1 MKRQHLRT
9 RADDTICV
17 AQTGS
22 VNGGMCRSSVKGKM
36 SSWNTMFQLLQHANE
51 AAWIRLREPSKSLSK
66 RLWTGDISA
75 ILFTNFGVA
84 ASEICLKMG
93 VSFLR
98 MMTQLN
104 LRLRRECCRY
114 VVGLFNKQKLVVLL
128 VVSVFQTFLD
138 LIFTV
143 FGDFFFQ
150 WLLTSIPFWLKTQ
163 DQSFSHC
170 YIMDTAYFSSPGPR
184 LHWHRSL
191 SLNPGSLES
200 RNYQYKNDFQHL

>member
-1 MKRQHLRT
+1 
-9 RADDTICV
+9 
-17 AQTGS
+17 
-22 VNGGMCRSSVKGKM
+22 MCRSSVEGKM
-36 SSWNTMFQLLQHANE
+36 SSQNTMLQLLQPANE
-51 AAWIRLREPSKSLSK
+51 AASIRLRKPSK
-66 RLWTGDISA
+66 RRWRADISA
-75 ILFTNFGVA
+75 IFFTDFGVA
-84 ASEICLKMG
+84 TSEICLKMG

-98 MMTQLN
+98 MMMQLN

-128 VVSVFQTFLD
+128 VVSFFQTFLD

-170 YIMDTAYFSSPGPR
+170 YIMDTAYFSSPGP
-184 LHWHRSL
+184 LSSKSSFSKTSL
-191 SLNPGSLES
+191 LKTWSSLES

>member
-1 MKRQHLRT
+1 
-9 RADDTICV
+9 
-17 AQTGS
+17 
-22 VNGGMCRSSVKGKM
+22 MCRSSVEGNM
-36 SSWNTMFQLLQHANE
+36 SSRNMMFQLLKLRQRS
-51 AAWIRLREPSKSLSK
+51 RLNMPWRAFETRRK
-66 RLWTGDISA
+66 TVISA
-75 ILFTNFGVA
+75 IFFTDFGVA
-84 ASEICLKMG
+84 TSEICLKMG

-104 LRLRRECCRY
+104 LRLPRECCRY

-128 VVSVFQTFLD
+128 VVSFFQTFLD

-170 YIMDTAYFSSPGPR
+170 YIMDTAYFSSPGQHPHV
-184 LHWHRSL
+184 LFL
-191 SLNPGSLES
+191 SLQPRGS
-200 RNYQYKNDFQHL
+200 

>member
-1 MKRQHLRT
+1 MEG
-9 RADDTICV
+9 CV
-17 AQTGS
+17 GAPLKARWAHEIW
-22 VNGGMCRSSVKGKM
+22 CF
-36 SSWNTMFQLLQHANE
+36 SSWNPPTKPPEYAMESLWD
-51 AAWIRLREPSKSLSK
+51 AAH
-66 RLWTGDISA
+66 TVISA
-75 ILFTNFGVA
+75 IFFTDFGVA
-84 ASEICLKMG
+84 TSEICLKMG

-128 VVSVFQTFLD
+128 VVSVFHTFLD

-170 YIMDTAYFSSPGPR
+170 YIMDTAYFSSPGP
-184 LHWHRSL
+184 L
-191 SLNPGSLES
+191 SSKSSFSKTTLLKTWSSLES

>member
-1 MKRQHLRT
+1 
-9 RADDTICV
+9 
-17 AQTGS
+17 
-22 VNGGMCRSSVKGKM
+22 MCRSSVKGNM
-36 SSWNTMFQLLQHANE
+36 SSWNTMLQLLQHANE

-66 RLWTGDISA
+66 RLNRRNFSHSFHQFRCCSIRNLPKDRSKFLAHDDAVESTSPSK
-75 ILFTNFGVA
+75 ILPIRRLIQ
-84 ASEICLKMG
+84 S
-93 VSFLR
+93 
-98 MMTQLN
+98 TQACGIQR
-104 LRLRRECCRY
+104 RLA
-114 VVGLFNKQKLVVLL
+114 KDA
-128 VVSVFQTFLD
+128 FLD

>member
-1 MKRQHLRT
+1 MKYDASAAATRQ
-9 RADDTICV
+9 
-17 AQTGS
+17 Q
-22 VNGGMCRSSVKGKM
+22 
-36 SSWNTMFQLLQHANE
+36 
-51 AAWIRLREPSKSLSK
+51 AAWIRLRKPSKSLSK
-66 RLWTGDISA
+66 RLWTGDIPA

-128 VVSVFQTFLD
+128 VVSVFHTFLD

-163 DQSFSHC
+163 DQSFSHW

>member
-1 MKRQHLRT
+1 
-9 RADDTICV
+9 
-17 AQTGS
+17 
-22 VNGGMCRSSVKGKM
+22 MCRSSVKGKM
-36 SSWNTMFQLLQHANE
+36 SSWNTMLQLLQHANE
-51 AAWIRLREPSKSLSK
+51 VAWIRLREPSKSLSK
-66 RLWTGDISA
+66 SLWTGEISA

-114 VVGLFNKQKLVVLL
+114 VVGLFKKHKLVVLL
-128 VVSVFQTFLD
+128 VVSFFQTFLD

>member
-1 MKRQHLRT
+1 
-9 RADDTICV
+9 
-17 AQTGS
+17 
-22 VNGGMCRSSVKGKM
+22 MCRSSVKGKM

-51 AAWIRLREPSKSLSK
+51 AAWIRLGKLSKSVS
-66 RLWTGDISA
+66 RRWTGDISA

-114 VVGLFNKQKLVVLL
+114 VVGLFNKHKLVVLL
-128 VVSVFQTFLD
+128 VVSFFETFLD

-143 FGDFFFQ
+143 FGVFFFQ
-150 WLLTSIPFWLKTQ
+150 WLLTSILFWLKTQ
-163 DQSFSHC
+163 DQSFSYF
-170 YIMDTAYFSSPGPR
+170 YIMDTAYFSSPGQHP
-184 LHWHRSL
+184 HCSL
-191 SLNPGSLES
+191 PVSPT
-200 RNYQYKNDFQHL
+200 

>member
-1 MKRQHLRT
+1 MEG
-9 RADDTICV
+9 CV
-17 AQTGS
+17 GAPLKATWAHEIWCFS
-22 VNGGMCRSSVKGKM
+22 C
-36 SSWNTMFQLLQHANE
+36 WNFANE
-51 AAWIRLREPSKSLSK
+51 AAWICLGEPLRRGAHSHFSHFFHRFRRCNIRNLPKDGSKFLAHDGAVESTSPSKILPIR
-66 RLWTGDISA
+66 RLIQP
-75 ILFTNFGVA
+75 
-84 ASEICLKMG
+84 
-93 VSFLR
+93 
-98 MMTQLN
+98 TQACGIQ
-104 LRLRRECCRY
+104 E
-114 VVGLFNKQKLVVLL
+114 GLAKDA
-128 VVSVFQTFLD
+128 FLD

>member
-1 MKRQHLRT
+1 M
-9 RADDTICV
+9 A
-17 AQTGS
+17 
-22 VNGGMCRSSVKGKM
+22 VNGGTNLTASVRTNQLNPHP
-36 SSWNTMFQLLQHANE
+36 SWHVESTPFAPKKTWVWLLSGFPSL
-51 AAWIRLREPSKSLSK
+51 LRYL
-66 RLWTGDISA
+66 T
-75 ILFTNFGVA
+75 
-84 ASEICLKMG
+84 
-93 VSFLR
+93 
-98 MMTQLN
+98 LN

-128 VVSVFQTFLD
+128 VVSVFHTFLD

-170 YIMDTAYFSSPGPR
+170 YIMDTAYFSSPGP
-184 LHWHRSL
+184 L
-191 SLNPGSLES
+191 SSKSSFSKTTLLKTWSSLES

>member
-1 MKRQHLRT
+1 
-9 RADDTICV
+9 
-17 AQTGS
+17 
-22 VNGGMCRSSVKGKM
+22 MCRSSVKGKM
-36 SSWNTMFQLLQHANE
+36 SSWNTMLQLLQHANE
-51 AAWIRLREPSKSLSK
+51 VAWIRLRKPFKSLSK
-66 RLWTGDISA
+66 RLWTGDIPA

-114 VVGLFNKQKLVVLL
+114 VVGLLNKHKLVVLL

-143 FGDFFFQ
+143 FGDFFFSMASSINS
-150 WLLTSIPFWLKTQ
+150 LLVKDTRSKFFTLLYHGYSILLLPRPASSLTQ
-163 DQSFSHC
+163 
-170 YIMDTAYFSSPGPR
+170 I
-184 LHWHRSL
+184 SL
-191 SLNPGSLES
+191 S
-200 RNYQYKNDFQHL
+200 

>member
-1 MKRQHLRT
+1 MQDLEYPTSLGNGPTKNRSGFQRITSRKKKGQTTMKRQHLRT

-51 AAWIRLREPSKSLSK
+51 AAWIRLREPCKSLSK
-66 RLWTGDISA
+66 RLWTGEISA

-104 LRLRRECCRY
+104 LRLPRKFCRY
-114 VVGLFNKQKLVVLL
+114 VGLFNQHKLVV
-128 VVSVFQTFLD
+128 SRGGWQKTHFSTQSSPFSA
-138 LIFTV
+138 I
-143 FGDFFFQ
+143 FFFN
-150 WLLTSIPFWLKTQ
+150 
-163 DQSFSHC
+163 SF
-170 YIMDTAYFSSPGPR
+170 
-184 LHWHRSL
+184 
-191 SLNPGSLES
+191 
-200 RNYQYKNDFQHL
+200 